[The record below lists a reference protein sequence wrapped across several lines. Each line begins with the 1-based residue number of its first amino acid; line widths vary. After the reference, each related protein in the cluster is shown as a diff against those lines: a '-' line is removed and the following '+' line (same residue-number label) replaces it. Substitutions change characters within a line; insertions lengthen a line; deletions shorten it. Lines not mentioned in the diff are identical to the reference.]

1 MKFVKKGIKKKMAKV
16 ARKKTKRTIPSKRT
30 QKTRKT
36 IKGKIKAA
44 ECVRHLLE
52 LHKLQEVLLVQLSK
66 EV

>member
-1 MKFVKKGIKKKMAKV
+1 MAKV